1 MAMEPE
7 VIPHMRSGPAARD
20 RLSIVNAAVFDGVS
34 ADLVDGPVHI
44 ADGRI
49 VAVGDADTAAD
60 QVLDARGGTVIPG
73 LIDAHFHAYG
83 VDLDP
88 LRLRASP
95 MSYVALAAA
104 RRLSAALSRGFTTVR
119 DVAGGDPGL
128 ANAIRHGLIRSPRYL
143 YTGPA
148 LSQTGGHGDGRPAD
162 LDLCGCGGPVS
173 EVVDGVDNLRRAVRE
188 RFRQGAHAIK
198 IMASGGV
205 VSPTDPLRIP
215 QYSPEEI
222 QTVTAEASRRGSY
235 VAAHAYSA
243 AAVVHAV
250 ENGVRTIEHGN
261 LLDLPAAQRMAEY
274 GAYLVPTLVTY
285 DAMDRRGAELGLAPV
300 SQAKNREV
308 LDAGRAAIGLARQAG
323 VPVGFGTDLMGA
335 LEDEQL
341 AGVRLQAEVEGPLA
355 ILRSATS
362 VNAEI
367 LGRPDLGRVMAG
379 AVADLVVLDGDP
391 FADPSVLW
399 AEPGRRTV
407 IQAGRVVS
415 GE

>member
-1 MAMEPE
+1 MGRQGWRAGKDAP
-7 VIPHMRSGPAARD
+7 RS
-20 RLSIVNAAVFDGVS
+20 LSIVNAAVFDGVS
-34 ADLVDGPVHI
+34 ADLVDGPVHVV
-44 ADGRI
+44 DGTI
-49 VAVGDADTAAD
+49 VAIGDTSRAAER
-60 QVLDARGGTVIPG
+60 VVDARGGTVIPG

-88 LRLRASP
+88 LKLRGYP
-95 MSYVALAAA
+95 PSYVALAAA
-104 RRLSAALSRGFTTVR
+104 HRLAGALARGFTTVR

-128 ANAIRHGLIRSPRYL
+128 ARAIDQGLIPAPRYL
-143 YTGPA
+143 YAGPA
-148 LSQTGGHGDGRPAD
+148 LSQTGGHGDARPGD
-162 LDLCGCGGPVS
+162 LHLCAGGDHIS
-173 EVVDGVDNLRRAVRE
+173 QVVDGVDNLRRVVRD
-188 RFRQGAHAIK
+188 RFRTGAHVIK

-222 QTVTAEASRRGSY
+222 RAVTDEASRRGSY

-243 AAVVHAV
+243 EAVVHAV
-250 ENGVRTIEHGN
+250 SNGVRTVEHGN
-261 LLDLPAAQRMAEY
+261 LIDADAARVMAEH

-308 LDAGRAAIGLARQAG
+308 LTAGRHAITLAREAG

-341 AGVRLQAEVEGPLA
+341 GGLRLQTEVEGPLA
-355 ILRSATS
+355 VLRSATS

-367 LGRPDLGRVMAG
+367 IGRTDLGRVAVG
-379 AVADLVVLDGDP
+379 AVADLVVLAGNP
-391 FADPSVLW
+391 LEEPSVLW
-399 AEPGRRTV
+399 AGPDRRTV
-407 IQAGRVVS
+407 IQGGRVIS
-415 GE
+415 AG